1 MDAAHLRQIEDLV
14 DPLLRTLD
22 AIAFIQRHLHPV
34 GYAHLL
40 ERVEAPADALRAAR
54 SSAPWPDPY
63 SAMRPLLD
71 EASDHALAAIEGLHA
86 AAEPPEDMMRAYRAL
101 RRLPPALAA
110 LYPLAGILPPVNR
123 FFIEPALRENQKL
136 QARLAKPAPDAGLDT
151 GVLCLGDDPDARDA
165 LWLYVPE
172 TCAREKPLPLVVA
185 LHGGGGRGRD
195 WLWSWVR
202 AARSLGAIVV
212 APTSHGGTW
221 AIQGEDR
228 DTPRLKQIVDFLH
241 EAWPV
246 DPARILLTG
255 MSDGGTFAWT
265 SGLEAGSPFTHLAP
279 AAAAFHP
286 MLAQMA
292 DADRMRGLPIHIL
305 HGAQDWMFPVSM
317 AREADRAMRS
327 AGANVTFREIPD
339 LSHTYETDLSALI
352 LEWLLA

>member
-1 MDAAHLRQIEDLV
+1 MEAAHLRQIEELV

-22 AIAFIQRHLHPV
+22 AVASIQRHLHPI

-40 ERVEAPADALRAAR
+40 DRAAAPDDALRAAR
-54 SSAPWPDPY
+54 SSPPWPDPY

-71 EASDHALAAIEGLHA
+71 EASDHALAALDGLRA

-101 RRLPPALAA
+101 RRLPPALEA
-110 LYPLAGILPPVNR
+110 LYPLAGILPPVSR
-123 FFIEPALRENQKL
+123 FFIEPALREDRTL
-136 QARLAKPAPDAGLDT
+136 QARLAKAAPDTGLDT

-172 TCAREKPLPLVVA
+172 TCEAQTPLPLVVA
-185 LHGGGGRGRD
+185 LHGGSGRGRD

-202 AARSLGAIVV
+202 AARSLGAIVA
-212 APTSHGGTW
+212 APTSHKPTW
-221 AIQGEDR
+221 ALQGEDR
-228 DTPRLKQIVDFLH
+228 DTPRLKQVVDFV
-241 EAWPV
+241 EDGWPV
-246 DPARILLTG
+246 DRTRILLTG

-265 SGLEAGSPFTHLAP
+265 SGLETGSPFTHLAP
-279 AAAAFHP
+279 VAAAFHP

-292 DADRMRGLPIHIL
+292 DADRVRGLPIHIL

-317 AREADRAMRS
+317 AREADRAMRA
-327 AGANVTFREIPD
+327 AGADVTYREIPD
-339 LSHTYETDLSALI
+339 LSHTYGPDLSALI